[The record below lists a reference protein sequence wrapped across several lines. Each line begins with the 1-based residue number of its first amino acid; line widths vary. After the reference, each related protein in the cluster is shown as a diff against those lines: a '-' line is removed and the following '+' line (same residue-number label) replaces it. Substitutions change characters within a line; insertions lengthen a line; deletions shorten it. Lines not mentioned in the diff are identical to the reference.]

1 MHKVFSAILLLTAC
15 LSTIGCGGGAKV
27 IPTGTVTGEVKT
39 MNGQVFDGVTV
50 VFYPAKGPTVAV
62 KADPTGKFNATVSLG
77 DARVAVVPKAVAT
90 TTDTSPSAIAPSKEK
105 PLINPKFSSPESS
118 GLTVKVEK
126 TQKEKV
132 VLIVE

>member
-1 MHKVFSAILLLTAC
+1 MSKQVSAIFFLTVS
-15 LSTIGCGGGAKV
+15 LSIVGCGQSEKV
-27 IPTGTVTGEVKT
+27 LPTATVTGEVKT

-62 KADPTGKFNATVSLG
+62 KADAAGKFTATVSLG
-77 DARVAVVPKAVAT
+77 DAKVAVVKQAVAT
-90 TTDTSPSAIAPSKEK
+90 TTDTSPSAIAPSKDK
-105 PLINPKFSSPESS
+105 PLINPRFSSPESS

-126 TQKEKV
+126 QQKEKI